1 LYNYVIYAYD
11 WFFVFNAFGGV
22 RMNFTDMFSMI
33 CITLFL
39 FMLSVNWKP
48 AIKDEPGC
56 FLDYRPGFKCLVFE
70 KLP

>member
-1 LYNYVIYAYD
+1 
-11 WFFVFNAFGGV
+11 
-22 RMNFTDMFSMI
+22 MTFTDMFNMI

>member
-1 LYNYVIYAYD
+1 MVD
-11 WFFVFNAFGGV
+11 VFNGV
-22 RMNFTDMFSMI
+22 RMNLTDTFNLV
-33 CITLFL
+33 CIVLFL
-39 FMLSVNWKP
+39 SMLSVNWKP